1 MAADFNQYYRAFIL
15 MQETLRGDFTHKYL
29 TDHMAHADSGE
40 DVHSGKNYRRVI
52 DMDWVEA
59 IEDAVP
65 YIDKAIREQRRFIIQ
80 NEDIVPI
87 EKARKITNESVRHL
101 AQHTNMI
108 ARVDGDAVTPE
119 RILEIQR
126 EESFAIY
133 ENRFLRTLLM
143 NVSRF
148 VDARYK
154 ELKMVPNDSFH
165 KLHMSRKL
173 KMDDQ
178 IVEFELSYSNET
190 HETTEFDI
198 NADVESLTDY
208 QRVSRLRRVLGD
220 FSASPLM
227 RSLSNAEL
235 VRPPIQRTNLMTK
248 NPNFKKALDLWLF
261 IESYTKTGFE
271 IVGDEYSGK
280 MEENMQLAMYNVMSY
295 EHFVICIATNPAL
308 QRLLHR
314 KYLEEEA
321 RLKAENENPRD
332 RIMKEAEAK
341 IAKVREEEAAIRL
354 EEIRKREKQI
364 AELNAQLSHAK
375 LTIRQYEVKMTEMK
389 GLINLHE
396 TTIQKLKDQIFE
408 MEKER
413 KVLLEKLQALA
424 DLVNE
429 QKEVIA
435 RLTEEK
441 TALQKTLAE
450 KDAEIS
456 RQREVIAKAEEA
468 LHRCKEELAALKQE
482 NGALQAQVTAQAATI
497 SGLEKDVASLR
508 EELYRAAEE
517 IGLLKKTI
525 SAKDAELE
533 QNRNTI
539 TTLNQNLAEKTSALQ
554 KEVESHRRDTEQF
567 RTDLQEKESRIFVL
581 SNDLNAQKS
590 ENETNRRTIDTLN
603 EKISG
608 TEQRLTDTI
617 HRHAQETDALR
628 QAHAAEL
635 KMVTEEHARQADI
648 AASTHAKQLSE
659 MQDSYESKLGEE
671 RSRHE
676 SEISAMQTVCDL
688 RIRQQKEA
696 ADKEAEAVVA
706 KERSRHEAEM
716 KKAAKDYEHRVQQ
729 LQRRSKQELA
739 RAVKNAEAEAEEKLS
754 TKLKAVK
761 AANKAD
767 KINAKLA
774 TSLFKGLGTNCEGIA
789 AAELQGTTVITNSS
803 NKSKHSELSIVEAV
817 LAELED
823 SKSRLI
829 AADKAVVLLQTD
841 GLTEDMKAELSGA
854 LREKYG
860 FERPTFL
867 NSAPAKRGASD
878 RRLVI
883 YYFKKV

>member
-1 MAADFNQYYRAFIL
+1 MADFNQYYRAFIL
-15 MQETLRGDFTHKYL
+15 MQETLQGDFTHKYL
-29 TDHMAHADSGE
+29 TSHMADADKGE
-40 DVHSGKNYRRVI
+40 DIHSGKTYRRVI

-59 IEDAVP
+59 IEDAIP

-148 VDARYK
+148 VDSRYK

-165 KLHMSRKL
+165 KLHMSRQL

-178 IVEFELSYSNET
+178 LVEFELSYSNET

-198 NADVESLTDY
+198 NADVETLTDY
-208 QRVSRLRRVLGD
+208 QRVTRLRRVLGD

-227 RSLSNAEL
+227 RSLASAEL

-261 IESYTKTGFE
+261 IESYNKTGFE

-308 QRLLHR
+308 QRLLHK
-314 KYLEEEA
+314 KYLEEEE
-321 RLKAENENPRD
+321 RLKAANERPVD
-332 RIMKEAEAK
+332 QIMREAEAK
-341 IAKVREEEAAIRL
+341 IAKAREEETAIRL

-364 AELNAQLSHAK
+364 AELNGQLSHAK

-413 KVLLEKLQALA
+413 KVLMEKLQALA
-424 DLVNE
+424 DLVKE
-429 QKEVIA
+429 QKETIV
-435 RLTEEK
+435 RLSSEI
-441 TALQKTLAE
+441 TALNASLAQ
-450 KDAEIS
+450 KDAEIA
-456 RQREVIAKAEEA
+456 RHLQTIAKAEEA
-468 LHRCKEELAALKQE
+468 LRVCKEQLNTLNQENTALK
-482 NGALQAQVTAQAATI
+482 GQVKSQAATI
-497 SGLEKDVASLR
+497 TALEKDVADLR
-508 EELYRAAEE
+508 EQVYRNAEE
-517 IGLLKKTI
+517 IGLLKNTI
-525 SAKDAELE
+525 SEKDAELQ
-533 QNRNTI
+533 QNRDTI
-539 TTLNQNLAEKTSALQ
+539 SNLNRNLAETKDALQ
-554 KEVESHRRDTEQF
+554 KETDSHRRDTEQF
-567 RTDLQEKESRIFVL
+567 RQNLQEKDTEI
-581 SNDLNAQKS
+581 SNLRGDLFAKQMELVS
-590 ENETNRRTIDTLN
+590 NRDTIDHLN
-603 EKISG
+603 EKLSG
-608 TEQRLTDTI
+608 AEERLNTAVAQ
-617 HRHAQETDALR
+617 HSQETAAMR

-635 KMVTEEHARQADI
+635 KMVTDEHNRQTEATTS
-648 AASTHAKQLSE
+648 AHALALSD
-659 MQDSYESKLGEE
+659 MRDSYEGKLEE
-671 RSRHE
+671 ARARHE
-676 SEISAMQTVCDL
+676 SELSAMQTVCDM

-696 ADKEAEAVVA
+696 SDKETETRLTQ
-706 KERSRHEAEM
+706 ERSRHESEM
-716 KKAAKDYEHRVQQ
+716 KKAAKDYEHRTQQ
-729 LQRRSKQELA
+729 LQRRAKQELNK
-739 RAVKNAEAEAEEKLS
+739 AVKNAEAEANEKLNA
-754 TKLKAVK
+754 KVK
-761 AANKAD
+761 ALKEANKAE
-767 KINAKLA
+767 KLTAKMA
-774 TSLFKGLGTNCEGIA
+774 TKLFRGMAPNCEGFA
-789 AAELQGTTVITNSS
+789 AAEPNGVTVVSNSD
-803 NKSKHSELSIVEAV
+803 NNSKQCNCSLLEAV
-817 LAELED
+817 LAELEE

-829 AADKAVVLLQTD
+829 AADKTVILLQCD
-841 GLTEDMKAELSGA
+841 GVSEEMKTELTNA
-854 LREKYG
+854 LRDRYG
-860 FERPTFL
+860 FVRPAFL
-867 NSAPAKRGASD
+867 SAPPVKRGVAD
-878 RRLVI
+878 RRLIV